1 MKKQKTK
8 AVEPLRLEIQ
18 ADGSRAGLYEG
29 RLLVVGFEWSDSV
42 NGFNLSGVND
52 RWFKLITENK
62 AFRYYLDGVIK
73 VLEDYRGEALKVAAM
88 KLASETAMSGF
99 LFVGD

>member
-1 MKKQKTK
+1 MAKQKTK
-8 AVEPLRLEIQ
+8 AAEPLRLEIQ
-18 ADGSRAGLYEG
+18 ADGSRAGLFEG
-29 RLLVVGFEWSDSV
+29 RLLVIGFEWSDSA

-52 RWFKLITENK
+52 SWFKLITDNK

-73 VLEDYRGEALKVAAM
+73 ILEEYRREALKVAAM
-88 KLASETAMSGF
+88 KSASEIAMSGF